1 MENEKIKELREQ
13 IDKILSRNKDNEEFL
28 RWAALRLKT
37 IERWQQENR

>member
-1 MENEKIKELREQ
+1 MGDERVKELREQ

-37 IERWQQENR
+37 VERWQQENR